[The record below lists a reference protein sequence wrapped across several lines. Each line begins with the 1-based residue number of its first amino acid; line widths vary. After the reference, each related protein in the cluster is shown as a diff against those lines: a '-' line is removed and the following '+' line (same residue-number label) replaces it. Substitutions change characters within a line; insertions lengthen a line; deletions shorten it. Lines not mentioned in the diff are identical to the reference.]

1 MKETRSKNK
10 GQKTVREILEDI
22 MKSEVR
28 DEKLREKL
36 SACGLE
42 GKNQNMKTALV
53 YSLYELAR
61 NGTRRRWTSFSDCL
75 TRMRKKTV
83 KRSSTSISLTDTR
96 PCKDRKQGLRD
107 RTKPYT
113 VRVGNIR
120 RRFAVGLF
128 EYEII
133 K

>member
-1 MKETRSKNK
+1 MKEIRSKNK

-53 YSLYELAR
+53 YSLYELSR
-61 NGTRRRWTSFSDCL
+61 NGNSKAVDIILGLLNENEEKNRE
-75 TRMRKKTV
+75 TV
-83 KRSSTSISLTDTR
+83 IN
-96 PCKDRKQGLRD
+96 
-107 RTKPYT
+107 
-113 VRVGNIR
+113 VNI
-120 RRFAVGLF
+120 VD
-128 EYEII
+128 
-133 K
+133 

>member
-1 MKETRSKNK
+1 MRETRSKNK

-53 YSLYELAR
+53 YSLYVGAR
-61 NGTRRRWTSFSDCL
+61 NGNSKAVDIILGLLNENEEKNRE
-75 TRMRKKTV
+75 TV
-83 KRSSTSISLTDTR
+83 IN
-96 PCKDRKQGLRD
+96 
-107 RTKPYT
+107 
-113 VRVGNIR
+113 VNI
-120 RRFAVGLF
+120 VD
-128 EYEII
+128 
-133 K
+133 

>member
-61 NGTRRRWTSFSDCL
+61 NGNAKAVDIILGLLNENEEKNRE
-75 TRMRKKTV
+75 TV
-83 KRSSTSISLTDTR
+83 IN
-96 PCKDRKQGLRD
+96 
-107 RTKPYT
+107 
-113 VRVGNIR
+113 VNI
-120 RRFAVGLF
+120 VD
-128 EYEII
+128 
-133 K
+133 

>member
-42 GKNQNMKTALV
+42 GKNQKVN
-53 YSLYELAR
+53 
-61 NGTRRRWTSFSDCL
+61 
-75 TRMRKKTV
+75 
-83 KRSSTSISLTDTR
+83 
-96 PCKDRKQGLRD
+96 
-107 RTKPYT
+107 
-113 VRVGNIR
+113 
-120 RRFAVGLF
+120 
-128 EYEII
+128 
-133 K
+133 

>member
-61 NGTRRRWTSFSDCL
+61 NGNSKSVDIILGLLNENEEKNRE
-75 TRMRKKTV
+75 TV
-83 KRSSTSISLTDTR
+83 IN
-96 PCKDRKQGLRD
+96 
-107 RTKPYT
+107 
-113 VRVGNIR
+113 VNI
-120 RRFAVGLF
+120 VD
-128 EYEII
+128 
-133 K
+133 

>member
-61 NGTRRRWTSFSDCL
+61 NGNSKAVDIIL
-75 TRMRKKTV
+75 GLLNENEEKTV

-96 PCKDRKQGLRD
+96 PCKDRKQGFRD